1 MAQAL
6 PYITAGATAYGALKG
21 SGDTQTSSVDPAT
34 QARYDDLYNM
44 AKGVANQPFVPYTGP
59 RVAGFNPDQLA
70 GMDATRGLFGQSNYY
85 NPQQGQQD
93 LLNRSRMSPQVTPF
107 TGTSTQL
114 QPANLRQ
121 GTQLQ
126 PAVRQEASN
135 IAPVDLYSGASINR
149 GDIRD
154 VKPQSLLSTDLN
166 AYQNPF
172 QSQVIDNTIGD
183 LNRARQMQI
192 QSDQDAAIGR
202 GAFGGSRSALLESE
216 TNRNFADSVAK
227 ASGNLRSQG
236 FDRATSLAGQ
246 DIGRQFDADRYM
258 SGIDSNVAN
267 QNALFGQQSGLARQG
282 LLGDVAQSQA
292 QLDARRFGADQ
303 SALNQFGLQQAQF
316 DNQRFG
322 ADQDALNRFGL
333 QQGAYD
339 NQMNMAN
346 MDAIN
351 RASQLNPSLE
361 MQNRQFQQGLLNDQV
376 GNQYRNLSLLG
387 NQGRSAQALSQTGM
401 DAGYNEFLRGIN
413 YGPQQLGLLS
423 SAVFGMDPGRIQ
435 NYDQG
440 SAGRIGSAV
449 TSLDTLFGKDGIF
462 G

>member
-34 QARYDDLYNM
+34 QARYDDLYNK

-59 RVAGFNPDQLA
+59 RVAGFNPDQLQ
-70 GMDATRGLFGQSNYY
+70 GFDATRNMFGQSMSFD
-85 NPQQGQQD
+85 PRQK
-93 LLNRSRMSPQVTPF
+93 LNTLANQSTPSVTPF
-107 TGTSTQL
+107 TGTATQL
-114 QPANLRQ
+114 QPAAMQ
-121 GTQLQ
+121 Q
-126 PAVRQEASN
+126 AAN
-135 IAPVDLYSGASINR
+135 IAPVDLYSGASVNR
-149 GDIRD
+149 GAIRD
-154 VKPQSLLSTDLN
+154 VKPQSLLSTDLG

-172 QSQVIDNTIGD
+172 QSQVIDNTLGD

-216 TNRNFADSVAK
+216 TNRNFAEEAAR

-258 SGIDSNVAN
+258 SGVDSNVAM
-267 QNALFGQQSGLARQG
+267 QNATFGQQAGLARQG
-282 LLGDVAQSQA
+282 LLGDVAQNQA

-303 SALNQFGLQQAQF
+303 SASNQFGLQQGSYNNA
-316 DNQRFG
+316 
-322 ADQDALNRFGL
+322 
-333 QQGAYD
+333 
-339 NQMNMAN
+339 MNMAN
-346 MDAIN
+346 MDAQN
-351 RASQLNPSLE
+351 RARFMQPGLE
-361 MQNRQFQQGLLNDQV
+361 MQNRQFRSGLL
-376 GNQYRNLSLLG
+376 GNQLSDQYRNLGLLSG
-387 NQGRSAQALSQTGM
+387 IGSQQQGLQQAGM
-401 DAGYNEFLRGIN
+401 DSGYNEFMRALN

-423 SAVFGMDPGRIQ
+423 SSVFGMNPGTVQ

-440 SAGRIGSAV
+440 TAGRIGSAV
-449 TSLDTLFGKDGIF
+449 TSLDTLFGEGGIF